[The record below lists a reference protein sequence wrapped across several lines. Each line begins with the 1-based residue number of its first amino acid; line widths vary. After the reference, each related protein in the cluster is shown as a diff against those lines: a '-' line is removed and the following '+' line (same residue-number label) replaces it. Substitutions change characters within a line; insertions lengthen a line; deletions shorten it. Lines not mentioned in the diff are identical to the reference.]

1 MKSIKDMSTGELA
14 AFISSH
20 LRKHDIDVVLSG
32 GSCVSI
38 YSNNKYV
45 SSDLDF
51 VDNQYFIRGEKVRD
65 ALSEIGF
72 YEENRYFKNPET
84 DLLIEFPP
92 GPLSVGDE
100 PVKDVIL
107 LRFSTGELRIIS
119 PTDCV
124 KDRLASY
131 YHFDDLQC
139 LEQAVLVARDNK
151 VDLAEVER
159 WSSHEGKPDK
169 FAEFRRLFEKHK
181 T

>member
-1 MKSIKDMSTGELA
+1 VKPIRDMSTGELA
-14 AFISSH
+14 SFICCR
-20 LRKHDIDVVLSG
+20 LKKNGIDVVLSG

-51 VDNQYFIRGEKVRD
+51 VDNQYFIRGEKVRN

-72 YEENRYFKNPET
+72 YEENRYFKNSES

-92 GPLSVGDE
+92 GPLSVGE
-100 PVKDVIL
+100 ETVKEVIL
-107 LRFSTGELRIIS
+107 LKYATGELRIIS

-131 YHFDDLQC
+131 YHFDDRQC

-159 WSSHEGKPDK
+159 WSRHEGKPERL
-169 FAEFRRLFEKHK
+169 AEFRTLSEKRK

>member
-1 MKSIKDMSTGELA
+1 MKSIGDMAVGELA
-14 AFISSH
+14 AFICTH
-20 LRKHDIDVVLSG
+20 LKKHDIEVVLSG

-51 VDNQYFIRGEKVRD
+51 VDNRFDRGKKVRD

-72 YEENRYFKNPET
+72 YEENRCFKNPET

-100 PVKDVIL
+100 PVKEVIL

-124 KDRLASY
+124 KDRLAAY
-131 YHFDDLQC
+131 YHWDDRQC
-139 LEQAVLVARDNK
+139 LEQAILVARDNE
-151 VDLAEVER
+151 VDLSEIER
-159 WSSHEGKPDK
+159 WSSHEGKLSH
-169 FAEFRRLFEKHK
+169 FREFRRLLRKRNN
-181 T
+181 